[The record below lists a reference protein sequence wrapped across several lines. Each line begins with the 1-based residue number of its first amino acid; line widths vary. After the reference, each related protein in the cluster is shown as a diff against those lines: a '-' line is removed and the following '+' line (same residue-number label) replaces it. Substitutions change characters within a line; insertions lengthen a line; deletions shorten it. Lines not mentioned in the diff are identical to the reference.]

1 MKLKYSLDVYKG
13 ACEVGD
19 RLRHSEVELAKEIFT
34 NVYPKL
40 RVTYERAALEVFSS
54 SDYPS
59 MEQLLLEWI

>member
-13 ACEVGD
+13 AC
-19 RLRHSEVELAKEIFT
+19 EVELAKEIFT